1 MQKDHSKR
9 ITAWA
14 LQVVPG
20 LDKKKAS
27 ADSASLVE
35 VGPRVC
41 LNPIKIFGGS
51 FGGPVLFDNPHFV
64 SPNRVS
70 YAAAAMLFYMH
81 VRHFDHDAAQRPHGL
96 SRVLPLAQETTIH
109 CCICSLLP
117 MYWSVLCYSLN
128 LPEVCLCG
136 NADTHIAEEER
147 SQQVWSQG
155 VS

>member
-1 MQKDHSKR
+1 MSYAIQLGQLHLYLCDMLSFWHSYCNAADCCSLQQQYMYPAVNMCKR

-70 YAAAAMLFYMH
+70 YAAVAMFLCMH
-81 VRHFDHDAAQRPHGL
+81 VRHFDHDAAQRPQGL
-96 SRVLPLAQETTIH
+96 
-109 CCICSLLP
+109 
-117 MYWSVLCYSLN
+117 Y
-128 LPEVCLCG
+128 
-136 NADTHIAEEER
+136 
-147 SQQVWSQG
+147 
-155 VS
+155 

>member
-1 MQKDHSKR
+1 MSDVCIKL
-9 ITAWA
+9 TAWA

-70 YAAAAMLFYMH
+70 YAAAATLFYMH
-81 VRHFDHDAAQRPHGL
+81 VRQFDHDAAQGL
-96 SRVLPLAQETTIH
+96 YRVI
-109 CCICSLLP
+109 CIGIENSHRFL
-117 MYWSVLCYSLN
+117 Y
-128 LPEVCLCG
+128 
-136 NADTHIAEEER
+136 I
-147 SQQVWSQG
+147 
-155 VS
+155 